1 MGGLGFLFVLSI
13 ILNIILFDIVFK
25 NQKFILDNI
34 DELKEKLDSKK

>member
-1 MGGLGFLFVLSI
+1 MEGLGFLFVLSI

-25 NQKFILDNI
+25 NQKFISDNI

>member
-1 MGGLGFLFVLSI
+1 MGVLGFLFAF
-13 ILNIILFDIVFK
+13 NIISNMLLFNIVFK

>member
-1 MGGLGFLFVLSI
+1 MGVLGFLFALSI
-13 ILNIILFDIVFK
+13 ILNIILFDTVFK